1 MQAYKSKFSSQL
13 VAVRFTYLLFLNYYI
28 FCFET
33 TAVFC
38 HSNTNSFG
46 RHLFITT
53 KASIISKG
61 IYFKLTKMTDKE
73 GTGDGE
79 QDDISFL
86 RTGDIVAMTCMASA
100 NREGVLG
107 SERVCLC
114 TEGFG
119 NRMCSLENVSDR
131 DLPPD
136 ISMCMLYIDN
146 ALSVRAL
153 QEMMS
158 NDNELKGASSSGG
171 HKTLL
176 YGHAVQLKHVQSE
189 MYLACLSSCS
199 SNDKLAFDVGVQENN
214 EGEACWWT
222 IHPASKQR
230 SEGEK
235 VRVGDDVILVSVAT
249 ERYLHMTHSKGFMV
263 IASFHQTL
271 WNITSVS
278 SGSVR
283 MRNMGALFG
292 NDVLR
297 FFHGNDEVLTIPE
310 NWSEHPQHNMAIYEG
325 GAAVSQARSLWR
337 IELIRIKWHGALVG
351 WEQPFRIR
359 HITSGRYL
367 GVMENVIQLYDKDKA
382 EFDTTAFV
390 MYQTKDLKKQLVE
403 EKEEGMGIATIHYG
417 ETNAFIQHIK
427 TELWLSYQTSEITK
441 KGLGKVEEKKAVALK
456 DGHMDDCFTFFMAL
470 EEESKSARVIRKCS
484 SVLNRFL
491 KGIEALQR
499 EGKQAQDWNRV
510 DLNEVLK
517 LMEDLID
524 YFAQPEED
532 DFETCQNRLRAL
544 RSRQDL
550 FQEEGVLNMI
560 LDTIDKFSQMEAVP
574 DFAELL
580 SDNTQLVWE
589 EISTY
594 LYLLVAAMIK
604 GNHYNCAQFASAQ
617 RLQWLFGRLSNPQ
630 SAEGILDVL
639 YCVLTE
645 SPEALNM
652 INESHIKS
660 VISLLEKVGRDPKV
674 LDVLSSL
681 CEGNGMA
688 VRSSQ
693 NTITQHLL
701 PGKDLLLQ
709 TKMRDHVSSMTPNI
723 LVGVVEGS
731 SQFRRWYYEAEV
743 EHIEQ
748 MTKTKPYLR
757 IGWANSMG
765 YKPFPGSGDGWGC
778 IGVGDDYYSY
788 GFDGRCIYCATKKHI
803 VWTRMLQKGDI
814 VGCSLDLTIP
824 EISFTVNGQPTAG
837 LFKNFNIDGFFF
849 PVMSLSAKVSCR
861 FMFGGTEGHLRFGPP
876 PGFSA
881 LIEAA
886 ANHLEIG
893 ECLSF
898 GDIAKN
904 VYTGPSIL
912 RQNTEPFVPVL
923 VDISNV
929 VLPEFAMEI
938 HEKLAENLHELW
950 AMRKIELGWSYGEV
964 RDQKTRRHPCLTS
977 FQQLPQ
983 NEKTYNINLAIDTM
997 KTIEAL
1003 RYHMILDEP
1012 PVRLRCLR
1020 LPQNYQQSNGFK
1032 PHPLDSH
1039 GVILDDNVFPL
1050 IDALAKNTHN
1060 VWAREKIRRGWT
1072 FGLNEFVNM
1081 NQKRTPHLVPYE
1093 VVDQRIKEANR
1104 ESASEFVKALQLFG
1118 IFLESP
1124 VLEHDEG
1131 AEKELKATQAFSR
1144 TYRAEALYAVSS
1156 GKWYFEFEVLTSGF
1170 MKVGWMDVSAA
1181 STVDIGMDDRSYGFD
1196 GYLARKWHQGAGT
1209 YGREW
1214 KIGDIVGVFLDLSDH
1229 TISFSLNG
1237 ELLLDPSGSEMA
1249 FDSVLITDGFVPAM
1263 TLSAGQKARLNFG
1276 QDSNSLKYFTTC
1288 GLQEGYEPFCVNMYR
1303 QMPMWYAKRLPQF
1316 EDIGLNSTIEVSR
1329 IPATGNSPPCLKIT
1343 QKEIDTGDTTTQ
1355 EKSKME
1361 YIRLSL
1367 PVKCND
1373 RLQRT
1378 KDKESIM
1385 RSLHEIEKRL
1395 GEEVQSVATIRHPT
1409 IPREFNEDVKGS
1421 KKSLGRS
1428 LLSAFKHSTE
1438 EDENLARL
1446 KPIPLEGDQLL
1457 ETSDIRM
1464 SGSMLELSSNDE
1476 HREGKQKRVG
1486 LMAKFHQ
1493 RKKEGMPGE
1502 IKRTTGILANGQV
1515 ASADAISAKSVSPS
1529 ILKDD
1534 QDMPRSG
1541 PGRYRRLITSGKS
1554 KKNKNEGLER
1564 RRPSFVAL
1572 EQNIAVEGSVP
1583 SDDMRAMIELSDK
1596 IDEFY
1601 YAIRIFPGQ
1610 DPANVWVGWVTPKY
1624 HFYAERFVTG
1634 EAVRRCKYQESNK
1647 NVNEGES
1654 LEYRNCYVINAAELL
1669 QSVPDAGNTK
1679 VSGLLIGCIID
1690 TSVGELSF
1698 LASKQ
1703 DTGFRFKLEP
1713 GAILYPAAFV
1723 APTSAEVLQFELGR
1737 IKYTFPLSSAMFK
1750 SSHKS
1755 LLPFCPPRLTVE
1767 KLNPVH
1773 WARVPN
1779 ECLRTT
1785 ALKLSD
1791 FRGWS
1796 ILCDDPVRIM
1806 SIYIPEKDTSYD
1818 ILEMIEHNDFLIFHR
1833 QTLNLYC
1840 KLAAH
1845 GNQKVAHIL
1854 CSHVDED
1861 QIMYAVKS
1869 HYLSGPL
1876 RQGFHDF
1883 LIAVHLR
1890 TYVDARQSTSREY
1903 VIPLKQNL
1911 EIKNVFQPENE
1922 NRFPQILGPTISIR
1936 PVVVCSEV
1944 RSDFGTDAELKLLP
1958 PAFNFAALKTHVMLA
1973 LSSATEHAVINCRD
1987 LIGGNCLN
1995 HFEPLFKLFNSLLII
2010 GIFDDDDMKNV
2021 LKLIHPVAFDEYY
2034 VPGLKQKGLTE
2045 IELAEGVKIQLTI
2058 MLENICDI
2066 QLRHRVESLV
2076 SFAAGFVGDLQQD
2089 QFSRYMSIKQTDM
2102 SPAEAAR
2109 RTKEFRCP
2117 PREQMFRL
2125 MKCKAIV
2132 DDNAGMMLDD
2142 EAEYDQCPM
2151 DETLQQQLREFC
2163 SLLVGKIGCIK
2174 NEGRNEFS
2182 ELIVLEEA
2190 NSWVDQLAQLVIQ
2203 VPPPLIGE
2211 NNNMNHNGTENF
2223 RHMICTMLKS
2233 WATSSMIE
2241 SNELIRKMF
2250 SLLLRQYIGVAEM
2263 IKALSQ
2269 TYVLHERNIEDVQDF
2284 IENLVQVRELL
2295 NVQFQSTEEAVL
2307 KRGLWKLM
2315 NNRIFFQHPDLMRL
2329 LSVHENVMCIMMNVL
2344 TAQQGAAD
2352 HGEHAEHI
2360 ETIEEIA
2367 HAQESKDASEMVV
2380 ACSRFLCYFCR
2391 TSRHNQKAM
2400 FEHLSFLL
2408 DNATMLLAR
2417 PSLRGSVPL
2426 DIAYSSFMD
2435 NSELALALKEEELD
2449 KVTIY
2454 LSRCGLQPNLE
2465 LIAKGYP
2472 DIGWDPVEGER
2483 YIDFLRFCVWINGES
2498 VEENA
2503 NLVIR
2508 LLIRRPECLGVAL
2521 KGEGQGLFS
2530 AFKEAIVLSE
2540 DIRAL
2545 EENKNHIV
2553 IHSML
2558 LREQPHYP
2566 SKEAEG
2572 DDYVDLG
2579 AATLDFYS
2587 SLVDLLAKCAPD
2599 KINIQAGKGDCM
2611 RARAILRS
2619 LISLDDLGQILAL
2632 RFTIPN
2638 LVASTMTDDNG
2649 PLPGLLPNHKQSVLL
2664 FLDRVYGIDSQ
2675 EMLFHFLEKSFLPDL
2690 RAATMMD
2697 SPSSLESDT
2706 ALALNRYLCNAVLP
2720 LLTNHSYYLADA
2732 EHHAALLDTTLHT
2745 VYSMNRLRS
2754 LTKNQRDAVSDFLV
2768 AITHELPPS
2777 MMIKLMR
2784 KVITDIQE
2792 MDENLV
2798 VPLRI
2803 LTLHY
2808 ERCTKYYGSGNIYGI
2823 ASETEKRLSMLLFYA
2838 IFDSLGSRQY
2848 DPELFGKALPC
2859 LTAIGSAISP
2869 DYTLTTTSN
2878 DTDKIQKAK
2887 DHGVWNPDP
2896 VDTNEIQFDDDLK
2909 SVIAKFAEHFHDSWA
2924 SRKPNLELIAKGYPD
2939 IGWDPVEGERYID
2952 FLRFCVW
2959 INGESVEENANLVIR
2974 LLIRR
2979 PECLG
2984 VALKGEGQGLF
2995 SAFKEAIVLSED
3007 IRALEENK
3015 NHIVIHSML
3024 LREQPHYPSKE
3035 AEGDDYVDLGAATLD
3050 FYSSLVDLLAKCA
3063 PDKINIQAGKGDC
3076 MRARAILRSL
3086 ISLDDLGQILALRFT
3101 IPNLVASTMTDDN
3114 GPLPGL
3120 LPNHKQSVL
3129 LFLDRVYGIDS
3140 QEMLFHF
3147 LEKSFLPDLRAATM
3161 MDSPSSLE
3169 SDTALALNRYLCN
3182 AVLPLLTNH
3191 SYYLAD
3197 AEHHAALLDTTLHT
3211 VYSMNRLRSLTK
3223 NQRDAV
3229 SDFLV
3234 AITHELPPSMMI
3246 KLMRKVI
3253 TDIQEMDENLV
3264 VPLRIL
3270 TLHYERCTKYYG
3282 SGNIYGIASETEK
3295 RLSMLLFYA
3304 IFDSLGS
3311 RQYDPELFGKALP
3324 CLTAIGSAIS
3334 PDYTLTTT
3342 SNDTDKIQKAKDH
3355 GVWNPDPVD
3364 TNEIQFDDDLK
3375 SVIAKFAEHFHDSW
3389 ASRKIEKGWKYGD
3402 LYSRQGLTHPR
3413 LKPFALLP
3421 DFEKNFYEERCAECL
3436 RALLV
3441 WNYSIELADDDAA
3454 DKAVEN
3460 NTSLG
3465 ISTENFNPRP
3475 VDLSN
3480 MTLEKD
3486 MTVIA
3491 EKMAEESHKI
3501 WAKKVFEDLSRGG
3514 NMPPQ
3519 LVPWDLLT
3527 DFERRKDRFRAAE
3540 ILKFLQYY
3548 GYRVLGSNRVE
3559 PSAERTKID
3568 SERSSVEKRF
3578 AYNLLKKLI
3587 QYLEQAFLKMKT
3599 IKPSQELSR
3608 QNSFKK
3614 EGQDVKFFEKV
3625 VLPLMYA
3632 YFNAHKNY
3640 FLASSSIVQTGMASD
3655 KEKEMVAN
3663 LFCRLASLL
3672 RIKNHAFG
3680 SVAKITVRCLQ
3691 GLTQALD
3698 LRTLVKINSDIVR
3711 TGLLTFFN
3719 NCADDLFSAVEELQN
3734 GGQYSLLRGQNLK
3747 SWVSLEFANQ
3757 MIIPVLTTMF
3767 MHLALNHFGSDLL
3780 LNEIQAACYKIL
3792 DSAYLMNSL
3801 AATTSQRKSIAYEMD
3816 KHRPALGQCLAAFA
3830 SCFPVAFL
3838 EDKFNKNNKYSL
3850 LAKSQDQSVQVQ
3862 EMLQNLLAHIPQLDK
3877 LLMDVEQ
3884 VEQSGAMYRDQ
3895 PAVYDVDLPLV
3906 CSYLTYWWQFGPDSS
3921 NKSTMPVTD
3930 VNSEY
3935 INRIFRTLLQ
3945 MIRNHIGVEN
3955 ASWLCRINFF
3965 SVQIIPYV
3973 SCDMVKD
3980 YILPVAERLR
3990 RLAEKAYKEEEHMR
4004 THPDDANEGTIAEDN
4019 AHLVRDVYAYFPILM
4034 KYTDLHRA
4042 QWLKS
4047 PSWETDYIYENV
4059 AVIFK
4064 IWSLS
4069 QHFKREELNFM
4080 AQYED
4085 ESVAVGTGEMKT
4097 GKAAIAE
4104 RKKKRREG
4112 QIRKDKHA
4120 SSIVIACL
4128 KRLLPVGLN
4137 VFGGRE
4143 LDIVQQAKEK
4153 FLAKEPE
4160 DKIREHVRSLLDVPA
4175 KTDPTDKNAWQLN
4188 LYRKIGKSQMR
4199 NKDVMTLEGIVEKI
4213 TSMGQVVAILHVTEH
4228 PQGSMVNAWKT
4239 MLSSQRKRAVVAC
4252 FRMIPLY
4259 GIPRHRAINFFLPA
4273 FNKLWLEDEDIGQ
4286 DALIKELTL
4295 ADETQEQVH
4304 NKSGDEE
4311 VSSGEKD
4318 EKFQAPPDPLKQLIQ
4333 CFQRAATS
4341 EQSQAISIANDSL
4354 FVNFAQV
4361 MSKSVHIEDE
4371 DEGGENEGELD
4382 QAQKEEISQALR
4394 AEQAVLADRGAAI
4407 MCLMYLSASNG
4418 EPSDMVA
4425 EALQLGIH
4433 LLNGGNNKIQEM
4445 LIDYLQLK
4453 KDVRFFTSLA
4463 GLMNKC
4469 SVLNLE
4475 MYERQIKAE
4484 GLGMGAELASA
4495 ANQNLNDSE
4504 FTCSLFRFL
4513 QLTCEGHNLEFQN
4526 YLRTQPGHTTSVNL
4540 INCTVDY
4547 LLRLQESVMDFY
4559 WHYSSKDVI
4568 DESGKEYFL
4577 RAIHVCS
4584 QVFNTLTESI
4594 QGPCTGNQ
4602 MTLANSRLWDAING
4616 FFFLFAHMMEKLYK
4630 NSTQLEL
4637 LREFLNLQ
4645 KDMIV
4650 LMLSMLEGNVL
4661 NGSIG
4666 KQMVD
4671 ALVESEQNVEMI
4683 LKFSDMFLKLKDLT
4697 TSQAFQDF
4705 DTNRDGWIS
4714 PKEFQ
4719 RAMESQKMYSVEEIT
4734 YLMMCTDV
4742 NNDGKVDYME
4752 FTERFHNPAR
4762 DIGFNVAVLLTNLKE
4777 HITSDPRLEKI
4788 VKQASSLLEYFDPYL
4803 GRIEIMGSS
4812 KKVEKIYFEI
4822 QESWLEQWSKQ
4833 QIRDSKN
4840 SFLFNVLQDDG
4851 GDQGKLEAFIN
4862 FCEDT
4867 IFEMQYA
4874 AEISAGDL
4882 ADSKIQRAKR
4892 QRDYF
4897 LQQTSA
4903 GAQISA
4909 TFKTGFSYGI
4919 SAANALKPA
4928 NVKKIFDTA
4937 NAILRSMTWAQ
4948 LIIAIITLSIKASMK
4963 VTMFIYLITCTLF
4976 RFGYYLMMPD
4986 SDELQVEQAALPM
4999 PESVDMQYASPIWPS
5014 FQQSHRSCNYDVF
5027 GVHLPPTH
5035 VQVSTI
5041 LPGQFKSEV
5050 TNASSPIQQ
5059 SETVLKPSVATQ
5071 QCPSLYET
5079 QSVSD
5084 NAYYNQAVSPAVS
5097 EYGVSDYYEP
5107 KIAEQIP
5114 PRSRGSLLN
5123 MLARNFKAIEKTTL
5137 YLAFFINVILLFHRI
5152 RIMEDI
5158 ALGDEGTE
5166 SVYISGVVL
5175 PYISYEVT
5183 GWMLAQLLYWI
5194 SVLHAVASFAL
5205 LVSFYQLKI
5214 PLITF
5219 KREKEVAR
5227 RLMFDGCW
5235 LTEDDDE
5242 ERSLTNTIFWYIDR
5256 IVISSKSF
5264 PTKYWDKFIRR
5275 KTRQKFRD
5283 QIDEETLIT
5292 VLGENKSATDTA
5304 FDYRY
5309 ACWLWLG
5316 VILTNGQF
5324 LYRVHYLLCSALGVF
5339 VSPFFY
5345 AFHLIDVVLSF
5356 PMLKAILQSVTHNL
5370 QQLILTIMMTLVVVY
5385 LYTVL
5390 AFNFFRKFYVQE
5402 SEGEEPDRKCHN
5414 MLTCFIYHF
5423 YAGVRAGGG
5432 IGDELESPY
5441 GDDLEYWRMLYDISF
5456 FFFVIIILLAI
5467 MQGLIIDAF
5476 GELRDQ
5482 QESATEKL
5490 ASSCFICDIG
5500 KETFDR
5506 LPRGFEIHTSKEHN
5520 FANYLFFLQHLVNK
5534 DETEYTGQETYVR
5547 EKYDNRD
5554 WEFFPYNRSV
5564 SYFSPK

>member
-1 MQAYKSKFSSQL
+1 
-13 VAVRFTYLLFLNYYI
+13 
-28 FCFET
+28 
-33 TAVFC
+33 
-38 HSNTNSFG
+38 
-46 RHLFITT
+46 
-53 KASIISKG
+53 
-61 IYFKLTKMTDKE
+61 
-73 GTGDGE
+73 
-79 QDDISFL
+79 
-86 RTGDIVAMTCMASA
+86 
-100 NREGVLG
+100 
-107 SERVCLC
+107 
-114 TEGFG
+114 
-119 NRMCSLENVSDR
+119 
-131 DLPPD
+131 
-136 ISMCMLYIDN
+136 
-146 ALSVRAL
+146 
-153 QEMMS
+153 
-158 NDNELKGASSSGG
+158 
-171 HKTLL
+171 
-176 YGHAVQLKHVQSE
+176 
-189 MYLACLSSCS
+189 
-199 SNDKLAFDVGVQENN
+199 
-214 EGEACWWT
+214 
-222 IHPASKQR
+222 
-230 SEGEK
+230 
-235 VRVGDDVILVSVAT
+235 
-249 ERYLHMTHSKGFMV
+249 
-263 IASFHQTL
+263 
-271 WNITSVS
+271 
-278 SGSVR
+278 
-283 MRNMGALFG
+283 
-292 NDVLR
+292 
-297 FFHGNDEVLTIPE
+297 
-310 NWSEHPQHNMAIYEG
+310 
-325 GAAVSQARSLWR
+325 
-337 IELIRIKWHGALVG
+337 
-351 WEQPFRIR
+351 
-359 HITSGRYL
+359 
-367 GVMENVIQLYDKDKA
+367 
-382 EFDTTAFV
+382 
-390 MYQTKDLKKQLVE
+390 
-403 EKEEGMGIATIHYG
+403 
-417 ETNAFIQHIK
+417 
-427 TELWLSYQTSEITK
+427 
-441 KGLGKVEEKKAVALK
+441 
-456 DGHMDDCFTFFMAL
+456 
-470 EEESKSARVIRKCS
+470 
-484 SVLNRFL
+484 
-491 KGIEALQR
+491 
-499 EGKQAQDWNRV
+499 
-510 DLNEVLK
+510 
-517 LMEDLID
+517 
-524 YFAQPEED
+524 
-532 DFETCQNRLRAL
+532 
-544 RSRQDL
+544 
-550 FQEEGVLNMI
+550 
-560 LDTIDKFSQMEAVP
+560 
-574 DFAELL
+574 
-580 SDNTQLVWE
+580 
-589 EISTY
+589 
-594 LYLLVAAMIK
+594 
-604 GNHYNCAQFASAQ
+604 
-617 RLQWLFGRLSNPQ
+617 
-630 SAEGILDVL
+630 
-639 YCVLTE
+639 
-645 SPEALNM
+645 
-652 INESHIKS
+652 
-660 VISLLEKVGRDPKV
+660 
-674 LDVLSSL
+674 
-681 CEGNGMA
+681 
-688 VRSSQ
+688 
-693 NTITQHLL
+693 
-701 PGKDLLLQ
+701 
-709 TKMRDHVSSMTPNI
+709 
-723 LVGVVEGS
+723 
-731 SQFRRWYYEAEV
+731 
-743 EHIEQ
+743 
-748 MTKTKPYLR
+748 
-757 IGWANSMG
+757 
-765 YKPFPGSGDGWGC
+765 
-778 IGVGDDYYSY
+778 
-788 GFDGRCIYCATKKHI
+788 
-803 VWTRMLQKGDI
+803 
-814 VGCSLDLTIP
+814 
-824 EISFTVNGQPTAG
+824 
-837 LFKNFNIDGFFF
+837 
-849 PVMSLSAKVSCR
+849 
-861 FMFGGTEGHLRFGPP
+861 
-876 PGFSA
+876 
-881 LIEAA
+881 
-886 ANHLEIG
+886 
-893 ECLSF
+893 
-898 GDIAKN
+898 
-904 VYTGPSIL
+904 
-912 RQNTEPFVPVL
+912 
-923 VDISNV
+923 
-929 VLPEFAMEI
+929 
-938 HEKLAENLHELW
+938 
-950 AMRKIELGWSYGEV
+950 
-964 RDQKTRRHPCLTS
+964 
-977 FQQLPQ
+977 
-983 NEKTYNINLAIDTM
+983 
-997 KTIEAL
+997 
-1003 RYHMILDEP
+1003 
-1012 PVRLRCLR
+1012 
-1020 LPQNYQQSNGFK
+1020 
-1032 PHPLDSH
+1032 
-1039 GVILDDNVFPL
+1039 
-1050 IDALAKNTHN
+1050 
-1060 VWAREKIRRGWT
+1060 
-1072 FGLNEFVNM
+1072 
-1081 NQKRTPHLVPYE
+1081 
-1093 VVDQRIKEANR
+1093 
-1104 ESASEFVKALQLFG
+1104 
-1118 IFLESP
+1118 
-1124 VLEHDEG
+1124 
-1131 AEKELKATQAFSR
+1131 
-1144 TYRAEALYAVSS
+1144 
-1156 GKWYFEFEVLTSGF
+1156 
-1170 MKVGWMDVSAA
+1170 
-1181 STVDIGMDDRSYGFD
+1181 
-1196 GYLARKWHQGAGT
+1196 
-1209 YGREW
+1209 
-1214 KIGDIVGVFLDLSDH
+1214 
-1229 TISFSLNG
+1229 
-1237 ELLLDPSGSEMA
+1237 
-1249 FDSVLITDGFVPAM
+1249 
-1263 TLSAGQKARLNFG
+1263 
-1276 QDSNSLKYFTTC
+1276 
-1288 GLQEGYEPFCVNMYR
+1288 
-1303 QMPMWYAKRLPQF
+1303 
-1316 EDIGLNSTIEVSR
+1316 
-1329 IPATGNSPPCLKIT
+1329 
-1343 QKEIDTGDTTTQ
+1343 
-1355 EKSKME
+1355 
-1361 YIRLSL
+1361 
-1367 PVKCND
+1367 
-1373 RLQRT
+1373 
-1378 KDKESIM
+1378 
-1385 RSLHEIEKRL
+1385 
-1395 GEEVQSVATIRHPT
+1395 
-1409 IPREFNEDVKGS
+1409 
-1421 KKSLGRS
+1421 
-1428 LLSAFKHSTE
+1428 
-1438 EDENLARL
+1438 
-1446 KPIPLEGDQLL
+1446 
-1457 ETSDIRM
+1457 
-1464 SGSMLELSSNDE
+1464 
-1476 HREGKQKRVG
+1476 
-1486 LMAKFHQ
+1486 
-1493 RKKEGMPGE
+1493 
-1502 IKRTTGILANGQV
+1502 
-1515 ASADAISAKSVSPS
+1515 
-1529 ILKDD
+1529 
-1534 QDMPRSG
+1534 
-1541 PGRYRRLITSGKS
+1541 
-1554 KKNKNEGLER
+1554 
-1564 RRPSFVAL
+1564 
-1572 EQNIAVEGSVP
+1572 
-1583 SDDMRAMIELSDK
+1583 
-1596 IDEFY
+1596 
-1601 YAIRIFPGQ
+1601 
-1610 DPANVWVGWVTPKY
+1610 
-1624 HFYAERFVTG
+1624 
-1634 EAVRRCKYQESNK
+1634 
-1647 NVNEGES
+1647 
-1654 LEYRNCYVINAAELL
+1654 
-1669 QSVPDAGNTK
+1669 
-1679 VSGLLIGCIID
+1679 
-1690 TSVGELSF
+1690 
-1698 LASKQ
+1698 
-1703 DTGFRFKLEP
+1703 
-1713 GAILYPAAFV
+1713 
-1723 APTSAEVLQFELGR
+1723 
-1737 IKYTFPLSSAMFK
+1737 
-1750 SSHKS
+1750 
-1755 LLPFCPPRLTVE
+1755 
-1767 KLNPVH
+1767 
-1773 WARVPN
+1773 
-1779 ECLRTT
+1779 
-1785 ALKLSD
+1785 
-1791 FRGWS
+1791 
-1796 ILCDDPVRIM
+1796 
-1806 SIYIPEKDTSYD
+1806 
-1818 ILEMIEHNDFLIFHR
+1818 
-1833 QTLNLYC
+1833 
-1840 KLAAH
+1840 
-1845 GNQKVAHIL
+1845 
-1854 CSHVDED
+1854 
-1861 QIMYAVKS
+1861 
-1869 HYLSGPL
+1869 
-1876 RQGFHDF
+1876 
-1883 LIAVHLR
+1883 
-1890 TYVDARQSTSREY
+1890 
-1903 VIPLKQNL
+1903 
-1911 EIKNVFQPENE
+1911 
-1922 NRFPQILGPTISIR
+1922 
-1936 PVVVCSEV
+1936 
-1944 RSDFGTDAELKLLP
+1944 
-1958 PAFNFAALKTHVMLA
+1958 
-1973 LSSATEHAVINCRD
+1973 
-1987 LIGGNCLN
+1987 
-1995 HFEPLFKLFNSLLII
+1995 
-2010 GIFDDDDMKNV
+2010 
-2021 LKLIHPVAFDEYY
+2021 
-2034 VPGLKQKGLTE
+2034 
-2045 IELAEGVKIQLTI
+2045 
-2058 MLENICDI
+2058 
-2066 QLRHRVESLV
+2066 
-2076 SFAAGFVGDLQQD
+2076 
-2089 QFSRYMSIKQTDM
+2089 
-2102 SPAEAAR
+2102 
-2109 RTKEFRCP
+2109 
-2117 PREQMFRL
+2117 
-2125 MKCKAIV
+2125 
-2132 DDNAGMMLDD
+2132 
-2142 EAEYDQCPM
+2142 
-2151 DETLQQQLREFC
+2151 
-2163 SLLVGKIGCIK
+2163 
-2174 NEGRNEFS
+2174 
-2182 ELIVLEEA
+2182 
-2190 NSWVDQLAQLVIQ
+2190 
-2203 VPPPLIGE
+2203 
-2211 NNNMNHNGTENF
+2211 
-2223 RHMICTMLKS
+2223 
-2233 WATSSMIE
+2233 
-2241 SNELIRKMF
+2241 
-2250 SLLLRQYIGVAEM
+2250 
-2263 IKALSQ
+2263 
-2269 TYVLHERNIEDVQDF
+2269 
-2284 IENLVQVRELL
+2284 
-2295 NVQFQSTEEAVL
+2295 
-2307 KRGLWKLM
+2307 
-2315 NNRIFFQHPDLMRL
+2315 
-2329 LSVHENVMCIMMNVL
+2329 
-2344 TAQQGAAD
+2344 
-2352 HGEHAEHI
+2352 
-2360 ETIEEIA
+2360 
-2367 HAQESKDASEMVV
+2367 
-2380 ACSRFLCYFCR
+2380 
-2391 TSRHNQKAM
+2391 
-2400 FEHLSFLL
+2400 
-2408 DNATMLLAR
+2408 
-2417 PSLRGSVPL
+2417 
-2426 DIAYSSFMD
+2426 
-2435 NSELALALKEEELD
+2435 
-2449 KVTIY
+2449 
-2454 LSRCGLQPNLE
+2454 
-2465 LIAKGYP
+2465 
-2472 DIGWDPVEGER
+2472 
-2483 YIDFLRFCVWINGES
+2483 
-2498 VEENA
+2498 
-2503 NLVIR
+2503 
-2508 LLIRRPECLGVAL
+2508 
-2521 KGEGQGLFS
+2521 
-2530 AFKEAIVLSE
+2530 
-2540 DIRAL
+2540 
-2545 EENKNHIV
+2545 
-2553 IHSML
+2553 
-2558 LREQPHYP
+2558 
-2566 SKEAEG
+2566 
-2572 DDYVDLG
+2572 
-2579 AATLDFYS
+2579 
-2587 SLVDLLAKCAPD
+2587 
-2599 KINIQAGKGDCM
+2599 
-2611 RARAILRS
+2611 
-2619 LISLDDLGQILAL
+2619 
-2632 RFTIPN
+2632 
-2638 LVASTMTDDNG
+2638 
-2649 PLPGLLPNHKQSVLL
+2649 
-2664 FLDRVYGIDSQ
+2664 
-2675 EMLFHFLEKSFLPDL
+2675 
-2690 RAATMMD
+2690 
-2697 SPSSLESDT
+2697 
-2706 ALALNRYLCNAVLP
+2706 
-2720 LLTNHSYYLADA
+2720 
-2732 EHHAALLDTTLHT
+2732 
-2745 VYSMNRLRS
+2745 
-2754 LTKNQRDAVSDFLV
+2754 
-2768 AITHELPPS
+2768 
-2777 MMIKLMR
+2777 
-2784 KVITDIQE
+2784 
-2792 MDENLV
+2792 
-2798 VPLRI
+2798 
-2803 LTLHY
+2803 
-2808 ERCTKYYGSGNIYGI
+2808 
-2823 ASETEKRLSMLLFYA
+2823 
-2838 IFDSLGSRQY
+2838 
-2848 DPELFGKALPC
+2848 
-2859 LTAIGSAISP
+2859 
-2869 DYTLTTTSN
+2869 
-2878 DTDKIQKAK
+2878 
-2887 DHGVWNPDP
+2887 
-2896 VDTNEIQFDDDLK
+2896 
-2909 SVIAKFAEHFHDSWA
+2909 
-2924 SRKPNLELIAKGYPD
+2924 
-2939 IGWDPVEGERYID
+2939 
-2952 FLRFCVW
+2952 
-2959 INGESVEENANLVIR
+2959 
-2974 LLIRR
+2974 
-2979 PECLG
+2979 
-2984 VALKGEGQGLF
+2984 
-2995 SAFKEAIVLSED
+2995 
-3007 IRALEENK
+3007 
-3015 NHIVIHSML
+3015 
-3024 LREQPHYPSKE
+3024 
-3035 AEGDDYVDLGAATLD
+3035 
-3050 FYSSLVDLLAKCA
+3050 
-3063 PDKINIQAGKGDC
+3063 
-3076 MRARAILRSL
+3076 
-3086 ISLDDLGQILALRFT
+3086 
-3101 IPNLVASTMTDDN
+3101 
-3114 GPLPGL
+3114 
-3120 LPNHKQSVL
+3120 
-3129 LFLDRVYGIDS
+3129 
-3140 QEMLFHF
+3140 
-3147 LEKSFLPDLRAATM
+3147 
-3161 MDSPSSLE
+3161 
-3169 SDTALALNRYLCN
+3169 
-3182 AVLPLLTNH
+3182 
-3191 SYYLAD
+3191 
-3197 AEHHAALLDTTLHT
+3197 
-3211 VYSMNRLRSLTK
+3211 
-3223 NQRDAV
+3223 
-3229 SDFLV
+3229 
-3234 AITHELPPSMMI
+3234 
-3246 KLMRKVI
+3246 
-3253 TDIQEMDENLV
+3253 MDENLV

-3548 GYRVLGSNRVE
+3548 GYRVLG
-3559 PSAERTKID
+3559 TYKID

-4104 RKKKRREG
+4104 RKRSD
-4112 QIRKDKHA
+4112 IRKDKHA

-4259 GIPRHRAINFFLPA
+4259 GIPRQSVSLKTKSMEAHPNTAAKTHGNQFDNGKSSVSSGNTSSHQFLLPA

-4286 DALIKELTL
+4286 DALIKELTKSLHIRINEGLDPVGYRHPRTVRASSNFVLPHANDGVNVELNLINYLYLRELNSLQL

-4382 QAQKEEISQALR
+4382 QAVTKEEISQALR

-4616 FFFLFAHMMEKLYK
+4616 FF
-4630 NSTQLEL
+4630 SW
-4637 LREFLNLQ
+4637 
-4645 KDMIV
+4645 
-4650 LMLSMLEGNVL
+4650 NVL

-5183 GWMLAQLLYWI
+5183 GWMLAQKLLDVAESSETLSTRNDLFIITRFGHGHAIERNNLISLKFSVFIQIADIKLVLNFLNYYKIKILLQLLYWI

-5339 VSPFFY
+5339 
-5345 AFHLIDVVLSF
+5345 
-5356 PMLKAILQSVTHNL
+5356 
-5370 QQLILTIMMTLVVVY
+5370 LILTIMMTLVVVY

-5402 SEGEEPDRKCHN
+5402 SEGEELDRKCHN

-5554 WEFFPYNRSV
+5554 WEFFPVGECFMKQYEDQLYN
-5564 SYFSPK
+5564 PNA

>member
-1 MQAYKSKFSSQL
+1 
-13 VAVRFTYLLFLNYYI
+13 
-28 FCFET
+28 
-33 TAVFC
+33 
-38 HSNTNSFG
+38 
-46 RHLFITT
+46 
-53 KASIISKG
+53 
-61 IYFKLTKMTDKE
+61 MTDKE

-158 NDNELKGASSSGG
+158 NDKELRGTGSGGG

-176 YGHAVQLKHVQSE
+176 YGHAIQLKHVQSE

-283 MRNMGALFG
+283 IRNMGALFG

-310 NWSEHPQHNMAIYEG
+310 NWSEHPQYNMAIYEG

-337 IELIRIKWHGALVG
+337 IELIRMKWHGALIG

-367 GVMENVIQLYDKDKA
+367 GVMENVIQLYGKDKA
-382 EFDTTAFV
+382 ELDATAFV
-390 MYQTKDLKKQLVE
+390 MYQTKDLKKQLTE
-403 EKEEGMGIATIHYG
+403 EKEEGMGVATIRYG

-499 EGKQAQDWNRV
+499 EGKQAQDWNRA
-510 DLNEVLK
+510 DLSEVLR

-524 YFAQPEED
+524 YFAQPDED
-532 DFETCQNRLRAL
+532 DFEASQNRLRAL

-560 LDTIDKFSQMEAVP
+560 LDTIDKFSQMEAMP
-574 DFAELL
+574 DFAGLL
-580 SDNTQLVWE
+580 NDDTQLMWE

-660 VISLLEKVGRDPKV
+660 VISLLGKVGRDPKV

-748 MTKTKPYLR
+748 MTKTEPYLR

-788 GFDGRCIYCATKKHI
+788 GFDGRCIYCATKRHVI
-803 VWTRMLQKGDI
+803 WTRTLQKGDI
-814 VGCSLDLTIP
+814 VGCLLDLNIP
-824 EISFTVNGQPTAG
+824 EISFTVNGQQTTG

-861 FMFGGTEGHLRFGPP
+861 FMFGGTEGRLRFGPP

-886 ANHLEIG
+886 VNQLEIG
-893 ECLSF
+893 ECVSF

-904 VYTGPSIL
+904 VYAGPSIL
-912 RQNTEPFVPVL
+912 RQNTEPFVPKPI
-923 VDISNV
+923 DISTV
-929 VLPEFAMEI
+929 VLPHFAMEI

-950 AMRKIELGWSYGEV
+950 AMRKIELGWNYGEV
-964 RDQKTRRHPCLTS
+964 RDERTRRHPCLTS

-1003 RYHMILDEP
+1003 RYHMILEEC
-1012 PVRLRCLR
+1012 PVRLRPVH

-1032 PHPLDSH
+1032 PKPLDSH
-1039 GVILDDNVFPL
+1039 EIVLDDNMFPL

-1072 FGLNEFVNM
+1072 FGLNEFVNTS
-1081 NQKRTPHLVPYE
+1081 QKRSPHLVPYE

-1104 ESASEFVKALQLFG
+1104 ESATEFIKTLQLFG
-1118 IFLESP
+1118 IFLEAP
-1124 VLEHDEG
+1124 VLEHDEA
-1131 AEKELKATQAFSR
+1131 AEKELKATKGFSR

-1170 MKVGWMDVSAA
+1170 MKVGWMDVSAQ
-1181 STVDIGMDDRSYGFD
+1181 STVDIGIDDRSYGFD
-1196 GYLARKWHQGAGT
+1196 GYLARKWHQGAVT

-1214 KIGDIVGVFLDLSDH
+1214 KIGDVVGVFLDLSDH

-1249 FDSVLITDGFVPAM
+1249 FDNVLVTDGFVPAM
-1263 TLSAGQKARLNFG
+1263 TFSAGQKAKLNFG
-1276 QDSNSLKYFTTC
+1276 QDSNSLKYFTTS

-1329 IPATGNSPPCLKIT
+1329 IPATASNPPCLKIT
-1343 QKEIDTGDTTTQ
+1343 QKEIDTGDMTAQ
-1355 EKSKME
+1355 EKTKME

-1373 RLQRT
+1373 KLQPN

-1385 RSLHEIEKRL
+1385 RSIHEIEKQIK
-1395 GEEVQSVATIRHPT
+1395 EEAHPIPTIMHPS
-1409 IPREFNEDVKGS
+1409 IPREFGDDIKVN

-1428 LLSAFKHSTE
+1428 LLSAFKHNTE
-1438 EDENLARL
+1438 EDESSARS
-1446 KPIPLEGDQLL
+1446 KPISFDGDHTLA
-1457 ETSDIRM
+1457 ETSAMRM
-1464 SGSMLELSSNDE
+1464 SGSMLELSTNDD
-1476 HREGKQKRVG
+1476 HRDGKHKRGG
-1486 LMAKFHQ
+1486 LMARFHQ
-1493 RKKEGMPGE
+1493 RKKEGISSE
-1502 IKRTTGILANGQV
+1502 SKRTAGILTDGHIP
-1515 ASADAISAKSVSPS
+1515 SADAVSAEG
-1529 ILKDD
+1529 ILSSTPKDE

-1541 PGRYRRLITSGKS
+1541 PGRSRRFMSSSKL
-1554 KKNKNEGLER
+1554 KKNKIERLLEH
-1564 RRPSFVAL
+1564 RRPSIAAL
-1572 EQNIAVEGSVP
+1572 EQNVIVEGSAP
-1583 SDDMRAMIELSDK
+1583 SDDVRPMIELSDK

-1624 HFYAERFVTG
+1624 HFYAERFATG
-1634 EAVRRCKYQESNK
+1634 EAVRRCKFQEINK

-1654 LEYRNCYVINAAELL
+1654 IEYRNCYVMNAAELL
-1669 QSVPDAGNTK
+1669 QSVPDPGNTK
-1679 VSGLLIGCIID
+1679 VSGLLVGCIID
-1690 TSVGELSF
+1690 TSIGELSF

-1723 APTSAEVLQFELGR
+1723 APTSAEILQFELGR

-1806 SIYIPEKDTSYD
+1806 SIYVPEKDKSYD
-1818 ILEMIEHNDFLIFHR
+1818 ILEMIEHNDFLTFHR

-1890 TYVDARQSTSREY
+1890 THVDARQSTAHEY
-1903 VIPLKQNL
+1903 VIPLKQNH
-1911 EIKNVFQPENE
+1911 EIKNVFHPENE
-1922 NRFPQILGPTISIR
+1922 DRFPQILGPTISIR
-1936 PVVVCSEV
+1936 PVIACSEV
-1944 RSDFGTDAELKLLP
+1944 RSDFEMDTELKLQP
-1958 PAFNFAALKTHVMLA
+1958 PMFNFAALKTHVMLA

-1995 HFEPLFKLFNSLLII
+1995 HFEPLFKLFNSLLVI
-2010 GIFDDDDMKNV
+2010 GMFDDDDLKDV
-2021 LKLIHPVAFDEYY
+2021 LKLIHPIAFDENY

-2045 IELAEGVKIQLTI
+2045 IELAEGVKIQLTMI
-2058 MLENICDI
+2058 LENICDI

-2076 SFAAGFVGDLQQD
+2076 SFAAGFVSDLQQD
-2089 QFSRYMSIKQTDM
+2089 QFSRYMSIKETDM
-2102 SPAEAAR
+2102 TPAEAAR

-2125 MKCKAIV
+2125 VKCKAV
-2132 DDNAGMMLDD
+2132 PDDSIGIMLDD
-2142 EAEYDQCPM
+2142 DTEYDQCPM
-2151 DETLQQQLREFC
+2151 DEALQQQLKEFC
-2163 SLLVGKIGCIK
+2163 SLLISKVGCKK
-2174 NEGRNEFS
+2174 NDETDKLS
-2182 ELIVLEEA
+2182 ELVVMEEA
-2190 NSWVDQLAQLVIQ
+2190 NSWVDQLAQLVIR
-2203 VPPPLIGE
+2203 VPPPLTGDDID
-2211 NNNMNHNGTENF
+2211 MSHNGTENF
-2223 RHMICTMLKS
+2223 RQMICKMLKS
-2233 WATSSMIE
+2233 WATSSVIE
-2241 SNELIRKMF
+2241 SNDLIRNMF
-2250 SLLLRQYIGVAEM
+2250 SLLLRQYTGVAEM
-2263 IKALSQ
+2263 MKALSQ

-2295 NVQFQSTEEAVL
+2295 NVQFESAEETVL
-2307 KRGLWKLM
+2307 KRELWKLM

-2329 LSVHENVMCIMMNVL
+2329 LTVHENVMSIMMNVL
-2344 TAQQGAAD
+2344 TAQQGAANHNE
-2352 HGEHAEHI
+2352 HGEHAES
-2360 ETIEEIA
+2360 IEEIENA
-2367 HAQESKDASEMVV
+2367 KESKDASEMVV

-2400 FEHLSFLL
+2400 FEHLPFLL

-2426 DIAYSSFMD
+2426 DIAYSSFME

-2449 KVTIY
+2449 KVTVY
-2454 LSRCGLQPNLE
+2454 LSRCGLQPNSE

-2498 VEENA
+2498 VVENA

-2508 LLIRRPECLGVAL
+2508 LLIRRPDCLGVAL
-2521 KGEGQGLFS
+2521 KGEGEGLFS
-2530 AFKEAIVLSE
+2530 AFKEAITLSE

-2545 EENKNHIV
+2545 EEDKNHAI
-2553 IHSML
+2553 IRSAL

-2566 SKEAEG
+2566 SKETEG
-2572 DDYVDLG
+2572 ENYIDLG

-2587 SLVDLLAKCAPD
+2587 SLVELLAKCAPD

-2619 LISLDDLGQILAL
+2619 LISLDDLDQILAL

-2638 LVASTMTDDNG
+2638 LVTLTEADDAG

-2697 SPSSLESDT
+2697 SPCSVESDT

-2720 LLTNHSYYLADA
+2720 LLTTHSYYFANA

-2754 LTKNQRDAVSDFLV
+2754 LTKNQRDALSDFLV
-2768 AITHELPPS
+2768 AITHELPPA
-2777 MMIKLMR
+2777 MMVKLMR
-2784 KVITDIQE
+2784 KVINDIQE
-2792 MDENLV
+2792 MDENLL

-2803 LTLHY
+2803 VTFHY
-2808 ERCTKYYGSGNIYGI
+2808 ERCTKYYGSGNIYGV

-2869 DYTLTTTSN
+2869 DYTLTTTDD
-2878 DTDKIQKAK
+2878 DTDKIQKTK
-2887 DHGVWNPDP
+2887 DRGVWNPNP
-2896 VDTNEIQFDDDLK
+2896 VDVSEI
-2909 SVIAKFAEHFHDSWA
+2909 
-2924 SRKPNLELIAKGYPD
+2924 
-2939 IGWDPVEGERYID
+2939 
-2952 FLRFCVW
+2952 
-2959 INGESVEENANLVIR
+2959 
-2974 LLIRR
+2974 LL
-2979 PECLG
+2979 
-2984 VALKGEGQGLF
+2984 
-2995 SAFKEAIVLSED
+2995 
-3007 IRALEENK
+3007 
-3015 NHIVIHSML
+3015 
-3024 LREQPHYPSKE
+3024 
-3035 AEGDDYVDLGAATLD
+3035 
-3050 FYSSLVDLLAKCA
+3050 
-3063 PDKINIQAGKGDC
+3063 
-3076 MRARAILRSL
+3076 
-3086 ISLDDLGQILALRFT
+3086 
-3101 IPNLVASTMTDDN
+3101 
-3114 GPLPGL
+3114 
-3120 LPNHKQSVL
+3120 
-3129 LFLDRVYGIDS
+3129 
-3140 QEMLFHF
+3140 
-3147 LEKSFLPDLRAATM
+3147 
-3161 MDSPSSLE
+3161 
-3169 SDTALALNRYLCN
+3169 
-3182 AVLPLLTNH
+3182 
-3191 SYYLAD
+3191 
-3197 AEHHAALLDTTLHT
+3197 
-3211 VYSMNRLRSLTK
+3211 
-3223 NQRDAV
+3223 
-3229 SDFLV
+3229 
-3234 AITHELPPSMMI
+3234 
-3246 KLMRKVI
+3246 
-3253 TDIQEMDENLV
+3253 
-3264 VPLRIL
+3264 
-3270 TLHYERCTKYYG
+3270 
-3282 SGNIYGIASETEK
+3282 
-3295 RLSMLLFYA
+3295 
-3304 IFDSLGS
+3304 
-3311 RQYDPELFGKALP
+3311 
-3324 CLTAIGSAIS
+3324 
-3334 PDYTLTTT
+3334 
-3342 SNDTDKIQKAKDH
+3342 
-3355 GVWNPDPVD
+3355 
-3364 TNEIQFDDDLK
+3364 DDDLK

-3389 ASRKIEKGWKYGD
+3389 ASRKIEKGWSYGE
-3402 LYSRQGLTHPR
+3402 LYSRQDLTHPR

-3421 DFEKNFYEERCAECL
+3421 DFEKNFYKERCAECL

-3441 WNYSIELADDDAA
+3441 WNYSIELTDHDAA
-3454 DKAVEN
+3454 DKAIQN
-3460 NTSLG
+3460 NTSTG
-3465 ISTENFNPRP
+3465 TSIENFNPKP

-3486 MTVIA
+3486 MTGVA

-3501 WAKKVFEDLSRGG
+3501 WAKKVFSDLSKGG
-3514 NMPPQ
+3514 TMPPQ

-3548 GYRVLGSNRVE
+3548 GYRVWSSTKDE
-3559 PSAERTKID
+3559 PSAERVKID

-3587 QYLEQAFLKMKT
+3587 QYLEQSSLKMKT
-3599 IKPSQELSR
+3599 IKPSQELTR

-3625 VLPLMYA
+3625 VLPLMHA

-3655 KEKEMVAN
+3655 KEKEMVAS

-3672 RIKNHAFG
+3672 RFKNHAFG

-3719 NCADDLFSAVEELQN
+3719 NCADDLFSAMEEVQK

-3767 MHLALNHFGSDLL
+3767 VHLAVNHFGSDLL
-3780 LNEIQAACYKIL
+3780 LDEIQAACYKIL
-3792 DSAYLMNSL
+3792 DSVYLMHSL

-3830 SCFPVAFL
+3830 GCFPVAFL

-3862 EMLQNLLAHIPQLDK
+3862 EMLQNLLAHIPQMDK
-3877 LLMDVEQ
+3877 LLTDVEQ
-3884 VEQSGAMYRDQ
+3884 VGQSGTMYCDQ
-3895 PAVYDVDLPLV
+3895 PAIYDVDLPLI
-3906 CSYLTYWWQFGPDSS
+3906 CSYLTYWWQLGPDSTNRS
-3921 NKSTMPVTD
+3921 IVPITD
-3930 VNSEY
+3930 VSNEH
-3935 INRIFRTLLQ
+3935 INRIFRALLQ
-3945 MIRNHIGVEN
+3945 MIHNHIGVEN

-3973 SCDMVKD
+3973 SYDVVKD
-3980 YILPVAERLR
+3980 YMLPVAERLR
-3990 RLAEKAYKEEEHMR
+3990 RLAEKAYREEEHIR
-4004 THPDDANEGTIAEDN
+4004 THPDNADEGTVAEDN

-4047 PSWETDYIYENV
+4047 PSWETDGIYENV

-4085 ESVAVGTGEMKT
+4085 ESVIGGTGEMKT

-4112 QIRKDKHA
+4112 QMRKDKRA
-4120 SSIVIACL
+4120 GSIVIACL

-4160 DKIREHVRSLLDVPA
+4160 DKIRELVRSLLEIPA

-4188 LYRKIGKSQMR
+4188 LYRKIEKSQMR
-4199 NKDVMTLEGIVEKI
+4199 NKDTMTLDGVVEKI

-4228 PQGSMVNAWKT
+4228 PQSSMVNAWKT
-4239 MLSSQRKRAVVAC
+4239 MISSQRKRAVVAC

-4273 FNKLWLEDEDIGQ
+4273 FNKLWLEDEDVGQ

-4295 ADETQEQVH
+4295 EDVRDEQTH
-4304 NKSGDEE
+4304 GKAGDEE
-4311 VSSGEKD
+4311 VLSDEKD
-4318 EKFQAPPDPLKQLIQ
+4318 EKSQSSPDPLRQLIQ

-4341 EQSQAISIANDSL
+4341 EQSQTVSISNDSL

-4371 DEGGENEGELD
+4371 DEGDDEGELD

-4394 AEQAVLADRGAAI
+4394 AEQAVLANRGAAI

-4433 LLNGGNNKIQEM
+4433 LLNGGNSRIQQM

-4475 MYERQIKAE
+4475 MFERQIKAE
-4484 GLGMGAELASA
+4484 GLGMGAELGA
-4495 ANQNLNDSE
+4495 AADQNLNDSE

-4526 YLRTQPGHTTSVNL
+4526 YLRAQPGHTTSVNL

-4568 DESGKEYFL
+4568 DEGGKDYFL
-4577 RAIHVCS
+4577 RAIRICS

-4762 DIGFNVAVLLTNLKE
+4762 DIGFNIAVLLTNLKE

-4788 VKQASSLLEYFDPYL
+4788 IKQASSLLEYFDPYL

-4867 IFEMQYA
+4867 IFEMQHA

-4882 ADSKIQRAKR
+4882 ADSKIERAKK

-4919 SAANALKPA
+4919 NAANALKPA
-4928 NVKKIFDTA
+4928 NVKRIFNTA
-4937 NAILRSMTWAQ
+4937 NASLRSMTWAQ
-4948 LIIAIITLSIKASMK
+4948 LIFAIIILLAKVSMK
-4963 VTMFIYLITCTLF
+4963 VAMFIYLIICTFF
-4976 RFGYYLMMPD
+4976 RFGYYLMISD
-4986 SDELQVEQAALPM
+4986 RDELEMEQAALPM
-4999 PESVDMQYASPIWPS
+4999 PESTGMQYASPVWPPL
-5014 FQQSHRSCNYDVF
+5014 QQYQHSCNYDIF
-5027 GVHLPPTH
+5027 GVRLPSTH
-5035 VQVSTI
+5035 PQVSATSQ
-5041 LPGQFKSEV
+5041 GQSKTEV
-5050 TNASSPIQQ
+5050 INASASAQQ
-5059 SETVLKPSVATQ
+5059 SETVLKPSGIVQ
-5071 QCPSLYET
+5071 QDSSLYET
-5079 QSVSD
+5079 QSINDITAHYKQV
-5084 NAYYNQAVSPAVS
+5084 ASPTVS
-5097 EYGVSDYYEP
+5097 EYGITDYYEP

-5123 MLARNFKAIEKTTL
+5123 MLARNFKTIEKATL

-5152 RIMEDI
+5152 RIPDNVISE
-5158 ALGDEGTE
+5158 AENDEGME
-5166 SVYISGVVL
+5166 SVYISGVIL
-5175 PYISYEVT
+5175 PYTSYEVT

-5242 ERSLTNTIFWYIDR
+5242 ERSLTSTVFWYIDR

-5264 PTKYWDKFIRR
+5264 PMKYWDKFVRR
-5275 KTRQKFRD
+5275 KTRHKFRD
-5283 QIDEETLIT
+5283 QIDEETLT
-5292 VLGENKSATDTA
+5292 AVLGEDKSTTDA
-5304 FDYRY
+5304 SFDYRY

-5390 AFNFFRKFYVQE
+5390 AFNFFRKFYVQQ
-5402 SEGEEPDRKCHN
+5402 SEGEDPPDRKCHN

-5490 ASSCFICDIG
+5490 ESSCFICDIG

-5506 LPRGFEIHTSKEHN
+5506 MPRGFEIHISKEHN

-5554 WEFFPYNRSV
+5554 WEFFPVGECFMKQYEDQLLQS
-5564 SYFSPK
+5564 